1 MKPRAVDPATR
12 ALRVWR
18 HGTQGRTGV
27 ARDVVAVEEPLE
39 LRVDTQSLAVLMRT
53 PGHDEEL
60 AAGWLVSEG
69 VLRRREDLQG
79 IRPYARNRD
88 GNVVDVFLGPSATF
102 DPRRLS
108 RHVFASSS
116 CGVCGTTS
124 IDAVCRAFPATR
136 QRGKVAGTVL
146 RALPGRL
153 RESQAAFD
161 ATGGV
166 HAAALFSRAG
176 ELLLLR
182 EDVGRHNAVDKVV
195 GRWWL
200 EGRCPASDALLLV
213 SSRASFEILQKGL
226 AAGIALVATVGA
238 PSSLAVAFAR
248 RSGQTLVGF
257 LRDDRFNVYAG
268 GARIVDR

>member
-1 MKPRAVDPATR
+1 MNARAVDPATR
-12 ALRVWR
+12 ALRIWR
-18 HGTQGRTGV
+18 HGTHGRVGA

-60 AAGWLVSEG
+60 AAGWLLSEG
-69 VLRRREDLQG
+69 VVRQREDLRA

-88 GNVVDVFLGPSATF
+88 GNVVDAFLSAATPF
-102 DPRRLS
+102 DLRRLS

-124 IDAVCRAFPATR
+124 VDAVCRAFPATR
-136 QRGKVAGTVL
+136 QRWKVAGSVL
-146 RALPGRL
+146 RALPGKL
-153 RESQAAFD
+153 RESQAAFA
-161 ATGGV
+161 ATGGL

-176 ELLLLR
+176 DLLLLR

-200 EGRCPASDALLLV
+200 EGHCPASDVLLLV
-213 SSRASFEILQKGL
+213 SSRASFEILQKAL

-238 PSSLAVAFAR
+238 PSSLAVTFAR
-248 RSGQTLVGF
+248 RSGQSLVGF

-268 GARIVDR
+268 TSRIVDR

>member
-1 MKPRAVDPATR
+1 MNARAVDPATR

-18 HGTQGRTGV
+18 HGTSGRAVV

-60 AAGWLVSEG
+60 AAGWLLSEG
-69 VLRRREDLQG
+69 VVRERADLQA
-79 IRPYARNRD
+79 IRPYTRNRD
-88 GNVVDVFLGPSATF
+88 GNVIDVFLSAATPF

-124 IDAVCRAFPATR
+124 VEAVCRTFPATR
-136 QRGKVAGTVL
+136 QRWKVAGSVL
-146 RALPGRL
+146 RALPGIL
-153 RESQAAFD
+153 RASQAAFA
-161 ATGGV
+161 ATGGL
-166 HAAALFSRAG
+166 HAAALFSRTG
-176 ELLLLR
+176 ELELLR
-182 EDVGRHNAVDKVV
+182 EDVGRHNAVDKVI
-195 GRWWL
+195 GRRWL
-200 EGRCPASDALLLV
+200 DGRIPASDAVLLV
-213 SSRASFEILQKGL
+213 SSRASFEILQKAL
-226 AAGIALVATVGA
+226 AAGIACVATVGA

-268 GARIVDR
+268 VTRIVER